1 MLIHLLKS
9 DDFYMP
15 LLTLLIYL
23 LLKKMIPKKE
33 SMLFYY
39 LIINLIL
46 GLITNIMGSY
56 YINNLALY
64 HFYTLFEQW
73 FLSYYILIKIINIKE
88 IKVYWLVNIGFT
100 MFWIFNIFTLEH
112 INTFNSN
119 TSVISS
125 LIILLLCLYYI
136 FELSKS
142 DDILHFQKLPSFW
155 IISGV
160 LFFSALSTLIFAIYK
175 YYVLQNLVAEGIQ
188 IWSLMHFTIVIK
200 YIMISAGLLC
210 YKKRSSSSVQKALL
224 S

>member
-1 MLIHLLKS
+1 
-9 DDFYMP
+9 MP
-15 LLTLLIYL
+15 LLTFLIYL
-23 LLKKMIPKKE
+23 LISKAIPKKE
-33 SMLFYY
+33 LMMLYY
-39 LIINLIL
+39 LVINIVL
-46 GLITNIMGSY
+46 GLITNTMGY
-56 YINNLALY
+56 FHINNLALY

-100 MFWIFNIFTLEH
+100 MFWIFNLLALEP

-119 TSVISS
+119 TSVISA

-142 DDILHFQKLPSFW
+142 DDILYFQKLPSFW
-155 IISGV
+155 IISGI
-160 LFFSALSTLIFAIYK
+160 LFYSALSTLIFAIYK

-210 YKKRSSSSVQKALL
+210 YKKRPSSSIQKALL
-224 S
+224 P